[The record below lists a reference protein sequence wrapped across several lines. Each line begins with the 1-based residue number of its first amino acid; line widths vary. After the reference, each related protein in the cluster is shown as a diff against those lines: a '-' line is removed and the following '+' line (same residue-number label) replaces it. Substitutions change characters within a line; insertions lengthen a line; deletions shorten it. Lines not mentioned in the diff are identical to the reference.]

1 MGIAA
6 DLAIILVAALIEFTW
21 FTLPAASPI
30 TGRTLGVL
38 DDHAELALFT
48 TMAAVSDHSAFA

>member
-21 FTLPAASPI
+21 FMLPAASPR
-30 TGRTLGVL
+30 TGRALGVL
-38 DDHAELALFT
+38 DNPAELALFT
-48 TMAAVSDHSAFA
+48 TMAAVSDQT

>member
-21 FTLPAASPI
+21 FMLPAARAPGARWACWTI
-30 TGRTLGVL
+30 TQNWRC
-38 DDHAELALFT
+38 
-48 TMAAVSDHSAFA
+48 SRRWQP